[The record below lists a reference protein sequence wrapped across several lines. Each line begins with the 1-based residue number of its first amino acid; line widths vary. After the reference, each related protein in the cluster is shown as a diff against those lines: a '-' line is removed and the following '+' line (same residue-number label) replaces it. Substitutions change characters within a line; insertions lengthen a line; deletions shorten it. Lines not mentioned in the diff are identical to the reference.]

1 MRTDGRHR
9 YPNRVL
15 DTRFVLR
22 PLKSRKS
29 LYYAS
34 RERYGV
40 SPSKMCLRCAPWQE
54 FREFHFEILPWLK
67 ERTISRNYPLRE
79 STKTF
84 VKVLRNFPLS
94 KPQNRA
100 NRRRKGPLRREI
112 RQLARSHGLTC
123 PWPPQYYRL
132 HTPYAS
138 SFVFMHDNF
147 LFSPVFFSCE
157 IFSAA
162 KCGARAEKSTMSRLR
177 VAHLPEF
184 HAKFLKFPLDG
195 CESAKSNSPL
205 QRAKFLPG
213 PRHARATTS
222 RRGIPC
228 PT

>member
-1 MRTDGRHR
+1 MH
-9 YPNRVL
+9 YAL
-15 DTRFVLR
+15 ACMLHIEHSSQACAAR
-22 PLKSRKS
+22 P
-29 LYYAS
+29 
-34 RERYGV
+34 E
-40 SPSKMCLRCAPWQE
+40 PE

-147 LFSPVFFSCE
+147 LFSPVFFRARFFLPQNSVSSRKVHHEPASSCSPTRISRE
-157 IFSAA
+157 IFA
-162 KCGARAEKSTMSRLR
+162 
-177 VAHLPEF
+177 
-184 HAKFLKFPLDG
+184 KFPLDG

-213 PRHARATTS
+213 PICEA
-222 RRGIPC
+222 
-228 PT
+228 